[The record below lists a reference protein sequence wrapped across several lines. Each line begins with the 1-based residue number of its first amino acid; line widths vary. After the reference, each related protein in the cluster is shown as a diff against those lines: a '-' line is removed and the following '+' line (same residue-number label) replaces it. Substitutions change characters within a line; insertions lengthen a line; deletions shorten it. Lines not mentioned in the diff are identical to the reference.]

1 MPAPDPEPIVQALA
15 VGVTGDHQRG
25 LSLLQPL
32 VDAGPTSTFALLCS
46 LAETASKEARDAH
59 GPDTWFGIDVSGP
72 GGQADISVL
81 PPPIQFAA
89 RFVTAWANRDRDMA
103 HALFWAVAGPSDR
116 DGTDDLANAITA
128 VYGMAVAAAEHIVL
142 EQRHKREQPGPR

>member
-15 VGVTGDHQRG
+15 VAVAGDFQRG

-32 VDAGPTSTFALLCS
+32 VDAGPQSTYALLCA

-59 GPDTWFGIDVSGP
+59 GPDTWFGLDVQGP

-81 PPPIQFAA
+81 PPPLQFAA
-89 RFVTAWANRDRDMA
+89 RFVTARANRDRATA

-116 DGTDDLANAITA
+116 DGTDALADAITA
-128 VYGMAVAAAEHIVL
+128 VFEMAVAAAEHIVL
-142 EQRHKREQPGPR
+142 EQRRKRERPGPP